1 MSVNISQFLIHV
13 ASGELDCSVASK
25 GIHTKIHTP
34 KDSYAQMLIR
44 PNVDTVDLIQE
55 KRD

>member
-13 ASGELDCSVASK
+13 ASGELDCSVAST
-25 GIHTKIHTP
+25 GIQTKINTP
-34 KDSYAQMLIR
+34 KDAYAQMLLR
-44 PNVDTVDLIQE
+44 PNVDTIALIQE